1 MVSGQRVADSR
12 DLFRP
17 VISSGAPKSP
27 IAMQPV
33 QYNTIVKHVTQPPS

>member
-1 MVSGQRVADSR
+1 MVRGQWVAGSR
-12 DLFRP
+12 DPSLP
-17 VISSGAPKSP
+17 VISSGVEKSS